1 MTPARRVLI
10 VDDSPVA
17 LQLIESQLRARPTLE
32 VVASVSS
39 AEAAL
44 RGLHRYRPDL
54 VLMDANMPGMDG
66 VEGVRAIRARSDV
79 RVVLMTGAEGPEFRR
94 FQVVGISAGAF
105 SVLQKDGVRSRG
117 FYDQVERLAHQGCGQ
132 GAPTERTTDSAHH
145 SPQSAPPSAPPS
157 ATSAGASLATAPAA
171 ALRAVR
177 RPPRVIGIVSSTGGP
192 QTLVRVLRPLPRSFP
207 CAILLVQHMSEGF
220 ERSFCDMLSAHL
232 QLEVRLAQDGD
243 PLVAGQ
249 LLVAP
254 PGAHL
259 VTAGDRIRLDR
270 HSPPEAAHKPSG
282 NMLLH
287 SLKRSHGGNAW
298 GIVLTGM
305 GEDGAQGLL
314 SMRQGGSHTLAQD
327 AGSAILDGMPKRAR
341 EMGAADRVLADIEV
355 GPYLLHQIMGT

>member
-132 GAPTERTTDSAHH
+132 GAPTERPTDSAHH
-145 SPQSAPPSAPPS
+145 APPSAASTTAQPS
-157 ATSAGASLATAPAA
+157 GPVAT
-171 ALRAVR
+171 LRAAR

-192 QTLVRVLRPLPRSFP
+192 QTLVRVLRPLPPSFP
-207 CAILLVQHMSEGF
+207 CAILLVQHMLEGF
-220 ERSFCDMLSAHL
+220 EHSFCDMLRAHL
-232 QLEVRLAQDGD
+232 QLDIRLAQDGD

-254 PGAHL
+254 PDSHMIT
-259 VTAGDRIRLDR
+259 VGDRVRLDR
-270 HSPPEAAHKPSG
+270 TSPPDAAHKPSG

-298 GIVLTGM
+298 GVVLTGM

-327 AGSAILDGMPKRAR
+327 AASAILDGMPKRAR
-341 EMGAADRVLADIEV
+341 EMGAADRVLSDVEI
-355 GPYLLHQIMGT
+355 GPYLLQQVLGS